1 MVLKDFSVLF
11 FQKRQELNCRFSF
24 LVISMSVFFSFT
36 GRCNCYTAEI
46 SSNSIEANKEGGCPI
61 AFHKIGAKC
70 YFYGYFKLNW
80 FRAMEFCHSF
90 GESVSLACIETQE
103 ENEHLKEWLIANGK
117 KNYKL

>member
-1 MVLKDFSVLF
+1 MISISVF
-11 FQKRQELNCRFSF
+11 
-24 LVISMSVFFSFT
+24 FFSFT

-46 SSNSIEANKEGGCPI
+46 GSNSIEANKEGGCPI

-117 KNYKL
+117 KNYKLQN